1 MSWLSC
7 HNRSYVQLG
16 GVAPVHRIDNVKTA
30 LASGSGPWGTIHPV
44 YRSYSR
50 AMRFHI
56 DACLPRQPQAKG
68 KVEAKVKLI
77 RRLMRLDSCAYT
89 DLEELQ
95 EATQERLTAWDK
107 KTRCPATGF
116 SIHESWRREVDKLQ
130 SMPDRIPEPF
140 DISVMRQ
147 VHKDCMVHFE
157 DRQYPVPFGYAGRMV
172 EVRGTTKMV
181 QILHADC
188 VIREYP
194 RQTQE
199 RILID
204 PSCYEGQA
212 TDRVLPPQRL
222 GKMSRRLQ
230 EIIEAPVE
238 ARPID
243 LYADLMEVAR

>member
-1 MSWLSC
+1 
-7 HNRSYVQLG
+7 
-16 GVAPVHRIDNVKTA
+16 
-30 LASGSGPWGTIHPV
+30 
-44 YRSYSR
+44 
-50 AMRFHI
+50 
-56 DACLPRQPQAKG
+56 
-68 KVEAKVKLI
+68 VKLI
-77 RRLMRLDSCAYT
+77 RRLMRLDSCVYT
-89 DLEELQ
+89 NLEELQ
-95 EATQERLTAWDK
+95 EATEERLIAWSK
-107 KTRCPATGF
+107 KTRCPATGL
-116 SIHESWRREVDKLQ
+116 SVHESWRGEVDKLQ
-130 SMPDRIPEPF
+130 AMPDRIPEPF

-147 VHKDCMVHFE
+147 VRKDCMVHFE

-172 EVRGTTKMV
+172 EVRGTAKMV
-181 QILHADC
+181 QILHSES

-222 GKMSRRLQ
+222 GKMGRRLQ